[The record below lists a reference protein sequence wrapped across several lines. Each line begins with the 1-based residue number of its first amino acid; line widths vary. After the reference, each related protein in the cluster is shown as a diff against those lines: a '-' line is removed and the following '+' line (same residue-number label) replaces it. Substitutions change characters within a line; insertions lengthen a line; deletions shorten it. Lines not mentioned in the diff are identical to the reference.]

1 MKLTEMQ
8 KRMFEL
14 KKRSDEIAD
23 AVEARGMK
31 FTDEELVEMESINK
45 ELRGYAALE
54 ERKRNNHQ
62 VAQQETIHEM
72 CEEFRAMMRGERK
85 EMDINLRA
93 AVTAMNT
100 STTAAAQTSF
110 VEGVL
115 APLSGTIH
123 KLVGTKIR
131 TNMKVGGKWVI
142 PGNVT
147 AKINGEAVK
156 EVAQQI
162 PLDQLNTS
170 PKRVS
175 IQVNAS
181 NQAVE
186 YSDVD
191 LVNEVILPAIQNAI
205 EQIVNLWMFSTTAIA
220 GSNGGAFVGTKN
232 TVTAAA
238 ATPTY
243 KDIQKLVGTIR
254 KNKVK
259 NDGTFAF
266 VMSSMMAADLRA
278 TSRDAGSG
286 RMIIENDAIDGIPVF
301 ETEDI
306 ENGNTGV
313 PKYIGFGRYSDYLI
327 GQFGNVRFRVDD
339 SSADVASA
347 DLIYWTVN
355 MDMDQKV
362 LRPEAFGLLT
372 TKTA

>member
-1 MKLTEMQ
+1 MQ

-54 ERKRNNHQ
+54 ERKRNNPQ

-100 STTAAAQTSF
+100 TTTAAAQTSF

-243 KDIQKLVGTIR
+243 KEIQKLVGTIR

-266 VMSSMMAADLRA
+266 IMSSMMASDLRA

-372 TKTA
+372 TQTA

>member
-8 KRMFEL
+8 KREFEL
-14 KKRSDEIAD
+14 QKRSNEIAD
-23 AVEARGMK
+23 AVEARGNK
-31 FTDEELVEMESINK
+31 FTDEELVEMEAINK
-45 ELRGYAALE
+45 ELRGIKAMT
-54 ERKRNNHQ
+54 ERGKLSTKVEHD
-62 VAQQETIHEM
+62 ATIHEM

-85 EMDINLRA
+85 DVVINLRSAVA
-93 AVTAMNT
+93 AMT
-100 STTAAAQTSF
+100 SSSTAAAQGTF

-115 APLSGTIH
+115 APLGGTIH

-142 PGNVT
+142 PGNVS

-162 PLDQLNTS
+162 PLEELTTN

-181 NQAVE
+181 NQALN

-205 EQIVNLWMFSTTAIA
+205 EEIVNLWMFSTTAIA

-232 TVTAAA
+232 AVAFAGA
-238 ATPTY
+238 VPTY
-243 KDIQKLVGTIR
+243 KEIQKLVGIVR

-266 VMSSMMAADLRA
+266 VMSSMMASDLRA
-278 TSRDAGSG
+278 TSRDTGSG

-301 ETEDI
+301 ETEAI
-306 ENGNTGV
+306 ENGNAGAA
-313 PKYIGFGRYSDYLI
+313 KYVAFGRFSDYLI
-327 GQFGNVRFRVDD
+327 GQFGDVRFRVDD
-339 SSADVASA
+339 SSADVAAA

-362 LRPEAFGLLT
+362 LRPEAFALG
-372 TKTA
+372 TAKVS

>member
-1 MKLTEMQ
+1 MQ

-14 KKRSDEIAD
+14 QKRSDEIAD

-31 FTDEELVEMESINK
+31 FTDEELVEMEAINK

-54 ERKRNNHQ
+54 ERKKLSPQ
-62 VAQQETIHEM
+62 IAQQDSIHEM

-181 NQAVE
+181 NQAIE

-232 TVTAAA
+232 TVAAAA

-243 KDIQKLVGTIR
+243 KEIQKLVGAIR

-339 SSADVASA
+339 SSADVAAA

>member
-1 MKLTEMQ
+1 MQ

-14 KKRSDEIAD
+14 QKRSDEIAD
-23 AVEARGMK
+23 AVEARGNK
-31 FTDEELVEMESINK
+31 FTDEELVEMEAINK
-45 ELRGYAALE
+45 EIRGIKAME
-54 ERKRNNHQ
+54 ERKNLSTK
-62 VAQQETIHEM
+62 VANDATIHEM
-72 CEEFRAMMRGERK
+72 CEEFRSMMRGEKK
-85 EMDINLRA
+85 EVSINLRA
-93 AVTAMNT
+93 AVTAMT
-100 STTAAAQTSF
+100 SSTTAAAQSTF

-142 PGNVT
+142 PGNVA

-162 PLDQLNTS
+162 SLDQLTTN

-181 NQAVE
+181 NQALN

-205 EQIVNLWMFSTTAIA
+205 EEIVNLWMFSTTAIS

-232 TVTAAA
+232 AVPFAA

-243 KDIQKLVGTIR
+243 KEICKLVGTIR
-254 KNKVK
+254 KNGVK

-278 TSRDAGSG
+278 TPRDAGSG

-301 ETEDI
+301 ETEAI
-306 ENGNTGV
+306 ENGNTGA

-327 GQFGNVRFRVDD
+327 GQFGDVRFRVDD
-339 SSADVASA
+339 SSADVAAA

-362 LRPEAFGLLT
+362 LRPEAFGLG
-372 TKTA
+372 TAKVS

>member
-1 MKLTEMQ
+1 MQ

-14 KKRSDEIAD
+14 QKRSDEIAD
-23 AVEARGMK
+23 AVEARGNK
-31 FTDEELVEMESINK
+31 FTGEELVEMEAINK
-45 ELRGYAALE
+45 EIRGIKAME
-54 ERKRNNHQ
+54 ERKNLSTK
-62 VAQQETIHEM
+62 VAADATIHEM

-85 EMDINLRA
+85 EMDVNLRA
-93 AVTAMNT
+93 AVTAMNST
-100 STTAAAQTSF
+100 TTAAAQSTF

-115 APLSGTIH
+115 APLGSTIH

-162 PLDQLNTS
+162 SLDQLTTN

-175 IQVNAS
+175 LQVNAS
-181 NQAVE
+181 NQALE

-191 LVNEVILPAIQNAI
+191 LVNEVILPAIQGAI
-205 EQIVNLWMFSTTAIA
+205 EEIVNLWMFSTTAIA

-232 TVTAAA
+232 AVAFAGA
-238 ATPTY
+238 VPTY
-243 KDIQKLVGTIR
+243 KEICKLVGAIR
-254 KNKVK
+254 KNGVK

-266 VMSSMMAADLRA
+266 VMSSMMAAELRS

-301 ETEDI
+301 ETEAI
-306 ENGNTGV
+306 ENGNTGA

-327 GQFGNVRFRVDD
+327 GQFGDVRFRVDD
-339 SSADVASA
+339 SSADVAAA

-362 LRPEAFGLLT
+362 LRPEAFGLG
-372 TKTA
+372 TAKVS

>member
-1 MKLTEMQ
+1 MQ

-14 KKRSDEIAD
+14 QKRSDEIAD
-23 AVEARGMK
+23 AVEARGNK
-31 FTDEELVEMESINK
+31 FTDEELVEMEAINK
-45 ELRGYAALE
+45 EIRGMKAME
-54 ERKRNNHQ
+54 ERKNLSTK
-62 VAQQETIHEM
+62 VANDATIHEM

-85 EMDINLRA
+85 EMGINLRA
-93 AVTAMNT
+93 AVTAMT
-100 STTAAAQTSF
+100 STTTAAAQSTF

-115 APLSGTIH
+115 APLGGTIH
-123 KLVGTKIR
+123 KLVGTKIS
-131 TNMKVGGKWVI
+131 TNMKVGGKWVV
-142 PGNVT
+142 PGNVQ

-162 PLDQLNTS
+162 PLDQLSTN

-181 NQAVE
+181 NQALE
-186 YSDVD
+186 YSDID

-220 GSNGGAFVGTKN
+220 GSNGGAFVGTQN
-232 TVTAAA
+232 TVSAAA

-243 KDIQKLVGTIR
+243 KEIQKLVGAVR

-259 NDGTFAF
+259 NNGTFAF

-306 ENGNTGV
+306 ENGNTGA

-327 GQFGNVRFRVDD
+327 GQFGEVRFRVDD
-339 SSADVASA
+339 SSADVAAA

-355 MDMDQKV
+355 TDMDQKV
-362 LRPEAFGLLT
+362 LRPEAFGLLIA
-372 TKTA
+372 KTA

>member
-1 MKLTEMQ
+1 MKLTELQ
-8 KRMFEL
+8 KRRFEL
-14 KKRSDEIAD
+14 QKRSNEIAD

-31 FTDEELVEMESINK
+31 FTDEELVEMEAINK
-45 ELRGYAALE
+45 ELRGIDALA
-54 ERKRNNHQ
+54 ERNVLAPQ
-62 VAQQETIHEM
+62 VEARETIHEM

-85 EMDINLRA
+85 EMAINLRA
-93 AVTAMNT
+93 AVTAMNST
-100 STTAAAQTSF
+100 TTAAAQGSF
-110 VEGVL
+110 VEGIL

-142 PGNVT
+142 PGNVS

-162 PLDQLNTS
+162 ALDSLNTS

-175 IQVNAS
+175 LQVNAS
-181 NQAVE
+181 NQALE

-205 EQIVNLWMFSTTAIA
+205 EEIVNLWMFSTTAIA
-220 GSNGGAFVGTKN
+220 GSNGGAFVGNKN
-232 TVTAAA
+232 AVAFAA

-243 KDIQKLVGTIR
+243 KEICKLVGTVR
-254 KNKVK
+254 KGGVK

-278 TSRDAGSG
+278 TPRDAGSG

-301 ETEDI
+301 ETEAI
-306 ENGNTGV
+306 ENGNSGAA
-313 PKYIGFGRYSDYLI
+313 KYIGFGRFSDYLI
-327 GQFGNVRFRVDD
+327 GQFGEVRFRYDD
-339 SSADVASA
+339 SSADVAAA
-347 DLIYWTVN
+347 DLVYWTVN

-362 LRPEAFGLLT
+362 LRPEAFALG
-372 TKTA
+372 TAKVS

>member
-1 MKLTEMQ
+1 MQ

-14 KKRSDEIAD
+14 QKRSDEIAD
-23 AVEARGMK
+23 AVDARGNK
-31 FTDEELVEMESINK
+31 FTDEELVEMEAINK
-45 ELRGYAALE
+45 EIRGIKAME
-54 ERKRNNHQ
+54 ERKNLSTK
-62 VAQQETIHEM
+62 VANDATIHEM
-72 CEEFRAMMRGERK
+72 CEEFRAMMRGEKK
-85 EMDINLRA
+85 EVAINLRA
-93 AVTAMNT
+93 AVTAMN
-100 STTAAAQTSF
+100 SITTAAAQSTF

-115 APLSGTIH
+115 APLGGTIH

-142 PGNVT
+142 PGNVA

-162 PLDQLNTS
+162 SLDKLTTN

-181 NQAVE
+181 NQALN

-205 EQIVNLWMFSTTAIA
+205 EEIVNLWMFSTTAIA

-232 TVTAAA
+232 AVAFAA

-243 KDIQKLVGTIR
+243 KEICKLVGTIR
-254 KNKVK
+254 KNSVK

-278 TSRDAGSG
+278 TPRDAGSG

-301 ETEDI
+301 ETEAI
-306 ENGNTGV
+306 ENGNTGA
-313 PKYIGFGRYSDYLI
+313 PKYIGFGRFSDYLI
-327 GQFGNVRFRVDD
+327 GQFGDVRFRVDD
-339 SSADVASA
+339 SSADVAAA

-362 LRPEAFGLLT
+362 LRPEAFGLG
-372 TKTA
+372 TAKVS

>member
-1 MKLTEMQ
+1 MQ

-14 KKRSDEIAD
+14 QKRSDEIAD
-23 AVEARGMK
+23 AVEARGYK
-31 FTDEELVEMESINK
+31 FTDEELVEMEAINK
-45 ELRGYAALE
+45 EIRGIKAME
-54 ERKRNNHQ
+54 ERKNLSTK
-62 VAQQETIHEM
+62 VANDATIHEM
-72 CEEFRAMMRGERK
+72 CEDFRAMMRGEKK
-85 EMDINLRA
+85 EVTINLRA
-93 AVTAMNT
+93 AVTAMNST
-100 STTAAAQTSF
+100 TTAAAQSTF

-142 PGNVT
+142 PGNVA

-156 EVAQQI
+156 EVAQQVS
-162 PLDQLNTS
+162 LDQLTTN

-181 NQAVE
+181 NQALN

-205 EQIVNLWMFSTTAIA
+205 EEIVNLWMFSTTAIA
-220 GSNGGAFVGTKN
+220 GSNGGAFVGTSN
-232 TVTAAA
+232 TVPFAA

-243 KDIQKLVGTIR
+243 KEIQKLIGTIR

-266 VMSSMMAADLRA
+266 VMSSMMASDLRA
-278 TSRDAGSG
+278 TPRDAGSG

-301 ETEDI
+301 ETEAI
-306 ENGNTGV
+306 ENGNTGA

-327 GQFGNVRFRVDD
+327 GQFGDVRFRVDD
-339 SSADVASA
+339 SSADVAAA

-362 LRPEAFGLLT
+362 LRPEAFGLG
-372 TKTA
+372 TAKVS

>member
-14 KKRSDEIAD
+14 QKRSDEIAD
-23 AVEARGMK
+23 AVEARGNK
-31 FTDEELVEMESINK
+31 FTDEELVEMEAINK
-45 ELRGYAALE
+45 EIRGIKAME
-54 ERKRNNHQ
+54 ERKNLSTK
-62 VAQQETIHEM
+62 VANDATIHEM

-93 AVTAMNT
+93 AVTAMT
-100 STTAAAQTSF
+100 SATTAAAQSTF

-142 PGNVT
+142 PGNVQ

-162 PLDQLNTS
+162 SLDQLTTN

-181 NQAVE
+181 NQALE
-186 YSDVD
+186 FSDVD

-205 EQIVNLWMFSTTAIA
+205 EEIVNLWMFSTTAIS

-232 TVTAAA
+232 AVSFAA

-243 KDIQKLVGTIR
+243 KEICKLVGTIR
-254 KNKVK
+254 KNGVK

-278 TSRDAGSG
+278 TPRDAGSG

-301 ETEDI
+301 ETEAI
-306 ENGNTGV
+306 ENGNAGA

-327 GQFGNVRFRVDD
+327 GQFGNIRFRVDD

-347 DLIYWTVN
+347 DLCYWTVN

-362 LRPEAFGLLT
+362 LRPEAFGLG
-372 TKTA
+372 TAKVS